1 VSGSSEHDD
10 VVLLEDDDSGR
21 VTAYI
26 QTLLRLP
33 DDPPWILVGGLAV
46 NARVGRLHRA
56 TNDIDTV
63 SSDQDRLV
71 EILVDFPDTEPIS
84 AAKVQ
89 FHDPEVEV
97 DVMDST
103 DTKEL
108 PPGERERVFALAR
121 RFAMRSATPVMIGV
135 ADTDGRV
142 TNRVTVHVASRA
154 ALVVL
159 KTLSFPE
166 RIDGS
171 YRQKAGSDIQ
181 DLYRLVDR
189 TDLDELAE
197 AVTAGGPDLTAFVGA
212 ELRHYFT
219 GGTADLRYVHV
230 RMRSFARNADS
241 EGITEAALSTSV
253 FLGTFWAAL
262 ITPNQPSA

>member
-1 VSGSSEHDD
+1 VSGSAEDD
-10 VVLLEDDDSGR
+10 EIALLEDDDSGR
-21 VTAYI
+21 VAAYI
-26 QTLLRLP
+26 HTLRRLP

-46 NARVGRLHRA
+46 NARVGRAHRA

-63 SSDQDRLV
+63 SPDQDRLV
-71 EILVDFPDTEPIS
+71 EILVAFPDAEAMS

-89 FHDPEVEV
+89 FHNPEVEV

-103 DTKEL
+103 DAKEL
-108 PPGERERVFALAR
+108 PPGERERAFALAR
-121 RFAMRSATPVMIGV
+121 RFGMRSATPLDIGV
-135 ADTDGRV
+135 VDPDGRI
-142 TNRVTVHVASRA
+142 TDRVTVRVASRA

-166 RIDGS
+166 RIDRS
-171 YRQKAGSDIQ
+171 YRHKAGSDVQ
-181 DLYRLVDR
+181 DLYRLVER

-197 AVTAGGPDLTAFVGA
+197 SVEASGPELTAFVGV

-219 GGTADLRYVHV
+219 PNTADLRYAHV

-241 EGITEAALSTSV
+241 EGISEAALST
-253 FLGTFWAAL
+253 LGAL
-262 ITPNQPSA
+262 GNLLGGSDT

>member
-1 VSGSSEHDD
+1 VSGDSEQADA
-10 VVLLEDDDSGR
+10 VLLEDDDSGQ
-21 VTAYI
+21 VTAYVH
-26 QTLLRLP
+26 TLLRLP

-46 NARVGRLHRA
+46 NARVGRTHRA

-63 SSDQDRLV
+63 SLDQDRLV
-71 EILVDFPDTEPIS
+71 EILVDFPDAEAIS
-84 AAKVQ
+84 AAKIQ

-103 DTKEL
+103 DSTKL
-108 PPGERERVFALAR
+108 PPGERERAFALAR
-121 RFAMRSATPVMIGV
+121 RFAMRSATPVTIGV
-135 ADTDGRV
+135 AATEDQV
-142 TNRVTVHVASRA
+142 INSVTVRVASRA

-181 DLYRLVDR
+181 DLYRLVER

-197 AVTAGGPDLTAFVGA
+197 DLAVAGPELTAFVGA
-212 ELRHYFT
+212 ELQHYFT
-219 GGTADLRYVHV
+219 AETADLRYAHI
-230 RMRSFARNADS
+230 RMRTFARNIDS
-241 EGITEAALSTSV
+241 AGITEAALSTLGV
-253 FLGTFWAAL
+253 FGDILAGLDHSEHSTA
-262 ITPNQPSA
+262 

>member
-1 VSGSSEHDD
+1 VSGSSGQGD
-10 VVLLEDDDSGR
+10 VVFLEDDDSGR
-21 VTAYI
+21 VTAYV

-46 NARVGRLHRA
+46 NARVGRTHRA

-63 SSDQDRLV
+63 SPDQDRLV
-71 EILVDFPDTEPIS
+71 EILADFADAEPIS

-103 DTKEL
+103 DSKDL
-108 PPGERERVFALAR
+108 PPGERERAFALAR
-121 RFAMRSATPVMIGV
+121 RFAMRSATSLTIGV
-135 ADTDGRV
+135 ADTDGEV
-142 TNRVTVHVASRA
+142 INRTTVRVASRA
-154 ALVVL
+154 ALVAL

-166 RIDGS
+166 RIDGR

-181 DLYRLVDR
+181 DLYRLVER

-197 AVTAGGPDLTAFVGA
+197 EVGVSGPEMTAFVGA

-219 GGTADLRYVHV
+219 ANTANLRYAHV
-230 RMRSFARNADS
+230 RMQSFARNADS
-241 EGITEAALSTSV
+241 AGITEAALST
-253 FLGTFWAAL
+253 LGVLGDILGDQA
-262 ITPNQPSA
+262 PEEGK

>member
-1 VSGSSEHDD
+1 VSGSDEQND

-21 VTAYI
+21 ITAYI
-26 QTLLRLP
+26 HTLHRLP
-33 DDPPWILVGGLAV
+33 ADPPWILVGGLAV
-46 NARVGRLHRA
+46 NARVGRAHRA

-63 SSDQDRLV
+63 SPDQDRLV
-71 EILVDFPDTEPIS
+71 EIMVAFSDTEAIS

-89 FHDPEVEV
+89 FSDPDVEV

-103 DTKEL
+103 DSKDL
-108 PPGERERVFALAR
+108 PQGERARAFALAR
-121 RFAMRSATPVMIGV
+121 RFGLRSATPVTVCVVDANGLV
-135 ADTDGRV
+135 ND
-142 TNRVTVHVASRA
+142 RVTVRVASRA

-181 DLYRLVDR
+181 DLYRLVER
-189 TDLDELAE
+189 IDLDELARE
-197 AVTAGGPDLTAFVGA
+197 IVSAGPELAAFVGA

-219 GGTADLRYVHV
+219 ADTSDLRYVHV
-230 RMRSFARNADS
+230 RMRSLAKNADS
-241 EGITEAALSTSV
+241 RGISEGALSTLGVLGSV
-253 FLGTFWAAL
+253 LGEIRT
-262 ITPNQPSA
+262 